1 MSAGNMLRFL
11 AVGLLWAALAAP
23 LTVRAGAEEGADSGK
38 RVLGLSYRGHHRAYP
53 LEVFLPPRAVNDNI
67 REQEVV
73 VFYDPLRGVSS
84 AFFRMVMGEAI
95 QFSGSVDGTVAD
107 DLTTITR
114 WDLGSGKAVG
124 GNLTGMELV
133 PLPVTTT
140 SLEEWRAMH
149 PDTDIYRHDLP

>member
-1 MSAGNMLRFL
+1 MFAGGALRFL
-11 AVGLLWAALAAP
+11 SIGFLSVTIAAALSG
-23 LTVRAGAEEGADSGK
+23 RAVAEEADPPK

-67 REQEVV
+67 RQQEVV
-73 VFYDPLRGVSS
+73 VFHDPARGVSS

-95 QFSGSVDGTVAD
+95 RFSGSVDGTVAD

-114 WDLGSGKAVG
+114 WDLDSGKAVG
-124 GNLTGMELV
+124 GNLTGMELM
-133 PLPVTTT
+133 PLPVVTT
-140 SLEEWRAMH
+140 SLEEWLSIH